1 MKCPKCQADNPDTKQ
16 FCGDCG
22 TQLIS
27 SEGPTVPF
35 TKTLETP
42 VEELTRGTTLANRY
56 EIIEELG
63 RGGMG
68 AVYRVEDKKINEEI
82 ALKLIMPEIAYDKKM
97 LERFNNEL
105 KTARKISHRNV
116 CRMFDLGE
124 DEGTH
129 FITMEYVPGEDL
141 KSSIRRFGRL
151 PIGKSIS
158 IAKQV
163 CEGLAEAHSLGVV
176 HRDLKPSNI
185 MIDKAGN
192 ARIMDFGIARSLRT
206 KGITGAG
213 ILIGTPE
220 YMSPEQAEAKDVDQ
234 RSDIYSLGVI
244 LYEMVTGQL
253 PFEGDTPLSIAMKHK
268 GEIPKDPREL
278 NPQVPLDL
286 SRVILK
292 CMEKDRE
299 ARYQRVEEIIPEL
312 TKVEEG
318 VPTTERKV
326 LKRKP
331 ITSKEITVTFGLRK
345 LLIPVLIIV
354 ALIIAGF
361 IIWQVIPRREE
372 VKASIMVINFE
383 NHTGDSSYD
392 HLKKVIPNLL
402 ITNLEQSNSLEV
414 TTWERLN
421 DLIRQMGRADTEFID
436 KELGFELCRM
446 DNIDAIVLG
455 SFAKAGDM
463 FATDAKV
470 LDAETKKLIKSVN
483 SKGEGEGSILKNQI
497 DELSQEISKGIGISR
512 PKTGL
517 EPPRVAEMT
526 TDSMEAYSYFLIG
539 KESWHKFYFE
549 DARQNLESAVE
560 LDPTFAAA
568 YLYLAQAYGRLGS
581 PRAGNTAFEKAME
594 FSDGASEKERLYIEA
609 FYARDIER
617 NRDKFVQ
624 SLTEVTEKY
633 PKEKEAYFLLGNEY
647 RIRGQLDE
655 AIMSLE
661 KSLELDPD
669 YGSALNIFAYI
680 HIALK
685 NYEKALDYAE
695 KYASSFPED
704 ANPLDTMA
712 EIYFFMGKLD
722 EAIAKYKE
730 AVEIK
735 PDFGA
740 AWQLAYLYAL
750 KENYP
755 EALKWIDYYLEK
767 ESSPGRLAAGNIFKS
782 FLQIVTG
789 QLSGSLDSIQQAIK
803 FTREAESLVLESVA
817 LEMRARAHFYGG
829 DFELCHNALETLFDF
844 QKKRDPAGI
853 PYYAIRHLFYLGLMD
868 LEKGQK
874 DSAVAKV
881 EEMET
886 HLPQFRQGSRDH
898 LRSVYFYDLLKAE
911 VLLAEGSEDDAIAV
925 WEKAVPET
933 LTSISGYEAYYT
945 NFPLIRDVMPR
956 AYQRKGELDKAISE
970 YEKLIT
976 FDPDSES
983 RILVHPV
990 YHFRLA
996 KLYEQKGW
1004 EGKAI
1009 EHYEKF
1015 LELWKDAD
1023 LGTAEVEKAKN
1034 RLAGL
1039 KSP

>member
-1 MKCPKCQADNPDTKQ
+1 
-16 FCGDCG
+16 
-22 TQLIS
+22 
-27 SEGPTVPF
+27 
-35 TKTLETP
+35 
-42 VEELTRGTTLANRY
+42 LANRY

-63 RGGMG
+63 KGGMG

-82 ALKLIMPEIAYDKKM
+82 ALKLIKPEIAYDKKM
-97 LERFNNEL
+97 IERFGNEL

-116 CRMFDLGE
+116 CRMYDLGE

-185 MIDKAGN
+185 MIDKDGN
-192 ARIMDFGIARSLRT
+192 SRIMDFGIARSLKT
-206 KGITGAG
+206 KGITGTG
-213 ILIGTPE
+213 ILVGTPE
-220 YMSPEQAEAKDVDQ
+220 YMSPEQAEAKEVDQ

-268 GEIPKDPREL
+268 GETPKDPREF
-278 NPQVPLDL
+278 NPQLPVDL
-286 SRVILK
+286 SQIILR

-299 ARYQRVEEIIPEL
+299 ARYQRVEEIISEL

-318 VPTTERKV
+318 IPTTERKII
-326 LKRKP
+326 KRKP

-345 LLIPVLIIV
+345 LFIPVVIV
-354 ALIIAGF
+354 MALIIAGF

-372 VKASIMVINFE
+372 VRASIMVINFE
-383 NHTGDSSYD
+383 NHTGNSSYD

-402 ITNLEQSNSLEV
+402 ITNLEQSTRLEV
-414 TTWERLN
+414 TTWERMN
-421 DLIRQMGRADTEFID
+421 DLVRQMGRADTEFID

-446 DNIDAIVLG
+446 DNIDAIILG

-470 LDAETKKLIKSVN
+470 LDAQTKKLIKSVS
-483 SKGEGEGSILKNQI
+483 SKGEGEGSILRNQI

-512 PKTGL
+512 QKMEQQPSK
-517 EPPRVAEMT
+517 VAEMT

-549 DARQNLESAVE
+549 DARQNLERAVE

-568 YLYLAQAYGRLGS
+568 YLYLAQVYQRLGS
-581 PRAGNTAFEKAME
+581 PRARDTAFEKAME

-609 FYARDIER
+609 FYARDIDR
-617 NRDKFVQ
+617 NRDMFVQ
-624 SLTEVTEKY
+624 NLTELVEKY

-647 RIRGQLDE
+647 RVRGQFEE
-655 AIMSLE
+655 ALMSLE
-661 KSLELDPD
+661 KSIELDPH

-680 HIALK
+680 HVELK
-685 NYEKALDYAE
+685 NYEMALEYAQ

-704 ANPLDTMA
+704 ANPIDTMG
-712 EIYFFMGKLD
+712 EIYFRMGKLD
-722 EAIAKYKE
+722 DAIAKYKE
-730 AVEIK
+730 AIEIK
-735 PDFGA
+735 PEFGA
-740 AWQLAYLYAL
+740 AWQLTYLYAL

-755 EALKWIDYYLEK
+755 EALKWIDYYLEQ
-767 ESSPGRLAAGNIFKS
+767 ESSPGRKAAGNIFKS

-789 QLSGSLDSIQQAIK
+789 QFSLSLDSIQKTIK
-803 FTREAESLVLESVA
+803 FTKETESLDQESVA
-817 LEMRARAHFYGG
+817 LEMRARAYFFQG
-829 DFELCHNALETLFDF
+829 DHELCQSALDTLYDF
-844 QKKRDPAGI
+844 QIRRDPNGL
-853 PYYAIRHLFYLGLMD
+853 PFYAIRHLFYIGLMD
-868 LEKGQK
+868 LKKGQN
-874 DSAVAKV
+874 DAAIAKV
-881 EEMET
+881 KEMYT
-886 HLPQFRQGSRDH
+886 HLPRFRQGTLDH
-898 LRSVYFYDLLKAE
+898 VRSKYFYDLLRAE
-911 VLLAEGSEDDAIAV
+911 TLLAEGSADEAIAV
-925 WEKAVPET
+925 WGKAVPEK
-933 LTSISGYEAYYT
+933 LTGISRYQVYYA
-945 NFPLIRDVMPR
+945 NFPLIRDVSAR
-956 AYQRKGELDKAISE
+956 AFQKKGEVDKAIAE
-970 YEKLIT
+970 YARLMT
-976 FDPDSES
+976 FDPESEN
-983 RILVHPV
+983 RILIQPV
-990 YHFRLA
+990 YHFWLA
-996 KLYEQKGW
+996 KLYEEKGW

-1009 EHYEKF
+1009 EHYERF
-1015 LELWKDAD
+1015 LDLWKDAD
-1023 LGTAEVEKAKN
+1023 PGIDEVEDARE

-1039 KSP
+1039 KAENP